1 MKIKNYLKKKNYLL
15 QLFFTIAGLCCIP
28 LVMMQLVMIG
38 RSAQGYSRMNE
49 EVIYE
54 NLAGSTDWFGK
65 QTANMSKTAI
75 KISQDSVI
83 RNAAKR
89 GCSPYKIYEAHNRIN
104 EYSTDQ
110 YEVGVWFQAN
120 DNALFRQV
128 NITTDQLYR
137 ILTGADAASRDA
149 LETFFEEG
157 EYTRIMSTARFED
170 SRNKLIVLAK
180 PVSFISVVK
189 KDALVFF
196 VMDQTVVEKELQ
208 ARFHDC
214 SSVAILDEDGR
225 FLVRGRDFTEQLDRR
240 EDFQQFLE
248 GAAGETYV
256 TSNGEENICIYR
268 YRGETY
274 TCLVS
279 IYEDGMEAYLRDW
292 IHDIRMILI
301 FSILVILALL
311 ALTVYINYRPLK
323 LLVSKYSDKA
333 ASAEMSELEILDSAF
348 LAADEKLYDQ
358 KQQLKNFLL
367 GDLLRGRRVDEK
379 LLQESGLTQ
388 SLHYLVLALHGPP
401 IHSASAEQIVSV
413 MKERYHCECHITG
426 ITYQPQQLM
435 ICARNE
441 DVDVK
446 ELSAQVAEVLENI
459 TQQMYQIYCGSVV
472 DQVTDIRASY
482 LRSLAS
488 ASETEAQM
496 AELDNGVAEA
506 IRLFGESLET
516 GDVSAIRSSLE
527 RVESRLSAMKQEES
541 YQTYYCYKLMT
552 IYFAKARNMRNYKM
566 EVARLIDFESEAQ
579 LFEMLHQSVERYC
592 VQCSKAEQVTAN
604 KMRTELLSF
613 IEENFNNKNLSL
625 SAVADHLHTSVYV
638 ATRLCKETTGRN
650 FKEYVMDKRME
661 YAAELLKSTSYKVTE
676 VSGMAGFENAE
687 YFSSLF
693 KTKFGVTPTQ
703 YRKN

>member
-1 MKIKNYLKKKNYLL
+1 MKIKNYFKKKNYLL

-54 NLAGSTDWFGK
+54 NLAGSTDWFQK
-65 QTANMSKTAI
+65 QTDNMSKTAI
-75 KISQDSVI
+75 KISQDPIV
-83 RNAAKR
+83 RNAARKD
-89 GCSPYKIYEAHNRIN
+89 CSPYKIYEAHNRID
-104 EYSTDQ
+104 EFSTDQ
-110 YEVGVWFQAN
+110 YEVGVWFNAN
-120 DNALFRQV
+120 DNALFRRV
-128 NITTDQLYR
+128 NITSHRLYE
-137 ILTGADAASRDA
+137 ILTGGDSASREEIRA
-149 LETFFEEG
+149 FFEEQ
-157 EYTRIMSTARFED
+157 EYTRIISTAQFED
-170 SRNKLIVLAK
+170 SKTKLIVMAK

-196 VMDQTVVEKELQ
+196 VMDQAVVEKELQ

-214 SSVAILDEDGR
+214 SSVAILDEEGR
-225 FLVRGRDFTEQLDRR
+225 FLVRGQDFSEELYHRA
-240 EDFQQFLE
+240 DFQVFLE
-248 GAAGETYV
+248 GGAGETYV
-256 TSNGEENICIYR
+256 TTNGEENICIYR
-268 YRGETY
+268 YRGNAY

-292 IHDIRMILI
+292 LNDIRMILI
-301 FSILVILALL
+301 FSIVVILALL

-323 LLVSKYSDKA
+323 LLVSKYSDMA

-367 GDLLRGRRVDEK
+367 GDLLRGRRVEEK
-379 LLQESGLTQ
+379 LLLESGLTQ
-388 SLHYLVLALHGPP
+388 AQHYIVLALHGAP
-401 IHSASAEQIVSV
+401 INSSCAEQVASM
-413 MKERYHCECHITG
+413 MKGRYHCECHITG

-435 ICARNE
+435 ICALSGEADLNE
-441 DVDVK
+441 
-446 ELSAQVAEVLENI
+446 LTAQVAEVLSAVTEQ
-459 TQQMYQIYCGSVV
+459 TYQIYCGTLV

-482 LRSLAS
+482 LRSLSS

-496 AELDNGVAEA
+496 AEFDDSVAEA

-516 GDVSAIRSSLE
+516 ADVSAVRSSLE
-527 RVESRLSAMKQEES
+527 TVESRLASMKQEEN

-566 EVARLIDFESEAQ
+566 EVARLIDFSDEKR

-604 KMRTELLSF
+604 KMRTELMAY

-625 SAVADHLHTSVYV
+625 SAVADHLNTSVYV
-638 ATRLCKETTGRN
+638 ATRLFKETTGKN

-661 YAAELLKSTSYKVTE
+661 YAAELLKSTSHKVAE

-693 KTKFGVTPTQ
+693 KTKFGMTPTQ